1 MKVKVNMNDR
11 NENVFQMSI
20 LKIEVIRY
28 MMMLMCT
35 LGGKG
40 HASRMLIGQKMI
52 DLAVFNYKIRKR
64 GYYIFLSYSLYS
76 HTSIPPPSY
85 TP

>member
-20 LKIEVIRY
+20 LKIEVIRS
-28 MMMLMCT
+28 MMMLMCI

-40 HASRMLIGQKMI
+40 HAFGMLIGQNVI

-76 HTSIPPPSY
+76 DTCIPPPSH